1 MSSRPTDPS
10 PWSPR
15 DPAHRQ
21 QPPLEP
27 DPTGVREILASLRD
41 PGPMPADLVQ
51 RITTSL
57 AAEQARRE
65 QLVTEGSG
73 SLPKDPLLEG
83 AGTGPATVHS
93 IGTAREQRASA
104 WRWPL
109 IAVAASV
116 AVLAGAVVLGVLGV
130 LNGGTITTASND
142 TASLAGAEG
151 GDSELSADASAEA
164 GLSAAE
170 DSGRDSAEDA
180 EDGAAGTGA
189 GPETAEALVAAV
201 PVMSTGAVLTR
212 ADLTEHV
219 RTLVDREDWVPDAL
233 SEQLAADSPI
243 GSADGAADCLGN
255 ALTEPSG
262 DLAERID
269 VIDFVQYD
277 GEPAGLILVR
287 DEPEVSSGP
296 LTAYLVPADC
306 GRSTPRLL
314 DDPLPLAS

>member
-1 MSSRPTDPS
+1 MSSRSTDPS

-15 DPAHRQ
+15 DPADRQ

-51 RITTSL
+51 RITASL
-57 AAEQARRE
+57 ATEQARRE
-65 QLVTEGSG
+65 QLLSSG
-73 SLPKDPLLEG
+73 AAADPLLESAG
-83 AGTGPATVHS
+83 AGTGAATVHS
-93 IGTAREQRASA
+93 IATARERRAGA

-130 LNGGTITTASND
+130 LNGGSITTASHD
-142 TASLAGAEG
+142 TASLASAQG
-151 GDSELSADASAEA
+151 GDSERSGGSSAEA
-164 GLSAAE
+164 ELSAAE
-170 DSGRDSAEDA
+170 DGGRDSDENTGDA
-180 EDGAAGTGA
+180 AADSGAAQ
-189 GPETAEALVAAV
+189 ESAEPLVAAV
-201 PVMSTGAVLTR
+201 PVLSTGAVLTH
-212 ADLTEHV
+212 ANVTEHV

-243 GSADGAADCLGN
+243 SSSHGAADCLNN
-255 ALTEPSG
+255 ALPAPSW
-262 DLAERID
+262 DLAERIA
-269 VIDFVQYD
+269 VIDFVQYE
-277 GEPAGLILVR
+277 GEQAGLILVR

-314 DDPLPLAS
+314 DDPLALAS